1 MSPYK
6 ELEELK
12 QQFRKLEEEN
22 LKLKEENAYL
32 KFELK
37 ELKDRVYGGRKRK
50 DPLQPPQI
58 QVHPKKKGA
67 FFGHLGWFR
76 KKPEQIDKI
85 VEVRLKLCPV
95 CGGEDLK
102 ICAGIKTHLQEDIIP
117 ARSVVYLYRKRRY
130 YCRAC
135 RKVVTGIGEG
145 EQSRGRIGPLAKT
158 LAAYLKYQVKVSDRD
173 IHKIF
178 SDLFGLN
185 FTVGA
190 VLGFRNQLR
199 RRLEP
204 VYENL
209 VRRIRRSRYVHADE
223 TGWKM
228 SGQSHWL
235 WSFSNKKT
243 AICHIDKSRGGK
255 VPGAI
260 LGKTYKGTLI
270 TDFYAAYNKTVSGA
284 KQRCLVHLLRD
295 IKHVQEC
302 LVDDPTTQRFCKR
315 LKTLVFGSVALAG
328 KHKTMN
334 LADYAAR
341 RKRLLE
347 SFEDLKLTDPANKI
361 VQRFVKRLDRHR
373 NECLTFLD
381 NPDISWNN
389 NHAERMIR
397 PNVLLRKISFGNRSL
412 EGLKNHN
419 VLMSVIQTA
428 KLNHL
433 DPLKNLRELL
443 QTFARPKTLAALS
456 PP

>member
-1 MSPYK
+1 MSAYK
-6 ELEELK
+6 DLEER
-12 QQFRKLEEEN
+12 FRQLEEEN

-37 ELKDRVYGGRKRK
+37 DLKDRIYGRRKKK
-50 DPLQPPQI
+50 DPPQPPQAE
-58 QVHPKKKGA
+58 VPPKKKGA
-67 FFGHLGWFR
+67 LFGHLGWFR
-76 KKPEQIDKI
+76 KKPGQIDKI
-85 VEVRLKLCPV
+85 VEVRLEECPI
-95 CGGEDLK
+95 CGGKDLK
-102 ICAGIKTHLQEDIIP
+102 NCSGIKTHLQEDIILAQP
-117 ARSVVYLYRKRRY
+117 IAYLYRKRRY

-145 EQSRGRIGPLAKT
+145 EQARGRIGPLAKT

-178 SDLFGLN
+178 SELFGLK

-199 RRLEP
+199 IRLEP
-204 VYENL
+204 VYEDL
-209 VRRIRRSRYVHADE
+209 VRKIRRSRVVHADE

-228 SGQSHWL
+228 NGKSHWL

-243 AICHIDKSRGGK
+243 AICRIDKSRGGK
-255 VPGAI
+255 VPGII
-260 LGKTYKGTLI
+260 LGETYKGTLI

-295 IKHVQEC
+295 IKRVKEC
-302 LVDDPTTQRFCKR
+302 LPEDDAVQRFCNR
-315 LKTLVFGSVALAG
+315 LKALIFEAVELSQNR
-328 KHKTMN
+328 KSLKI
-334 LADYAAR
+334 ADYA
-341 RKRLLE
+341 RKRKKILE
-347 SFEDLKLTDPANKI
+347 SFEDLQLTDPGNKI

-373 NECLTFLD
+373 KECLTFLD
-381 NPDISWNN
+381 HPDIPWHN

-397 PNVLLRKISFGNRSL
+397 PNVLLRKITFGNRSI

-419 VLMSVIQTA
+419 VLMSIIQTA
-428 KLNHL
+428 KLNHT

-443 QTFARPKTLAALS
+443 QSFARPKTLAALS